1 MANENTTVR
10 ADLITYF
17 ADRPSAEF
25 DEVVV
30 QADYA
35 ARSMLSFYRFRQL
48 GGSDLVEAVAEE
60 TEGKL
65 PVDHEARIPGSN
77 MRALNKKNRR
87 RSNQKARKLARGE
100 NRRGGI
106 HYVSDHPEVRLL
118 QFSVIALL
126 VLFESAANAYF
137 FAQQSE
143 FGLSGGLF
151 QAAAVS
157 LANVSVSFF
166 IIGYWGLRHAA
177 TPVDGWGW
185 GGWDR
190 RNYYKVFGFFAIILG
205 SIIVLLVNLS
215 AAHYRNLIDLQA
227 LGMTDVEW
235 VALQEAP
242 ASFPRFLISEEVCSN
257 IIQSQIGRD
266 IGSAATYAMCR
277 PFALHSLDAMILFA
291 LGIAIS
297 ALAAFEGRGADATF
311 PGLSNAAR
319 QFEKA
324 RQDLQFALDDYY
336 DAVPEMIDEV
346 REVFAGQHIESDELR
361 GGGYRAMG
369 LDEEVALEAL
379 LKNKV
384 AFAQALLGTPR
395 EILSD
400 EFALDQDIVDA
411 ITRAKRFQAPGDA

>member
-1 MANENTTVR
+1 MADQSSRDARQNLVR
-10 ADLITYF
+10 YF
-17 ADRPSAEF
+17 AERPSAEY

-48 GGSDLVEAVAEE
+48 GGSDRNPEDGQTRDARLKGFAESQ
-60 TEGKL
+60 TSGKL
-65 PVDHEARIPGSN
+65 GTDNEPAVERKHVAKLKLGRIQ
-77 MRALNKKNRR
+77 KKGVH
-87 RSNQKARKLARGE
+87 S
-100 NRRGGI
+100 
-106 HYVSDHPEVRLL
+106 VSDHPEVRLL

-166 IIGYWGLRHAA
+166 IIGYWGLRHSA
-177 TPVDGWGW
+177 TPVGTWTPGQ
-185 GGWDR
+185 WDR
-190 RNYYKVFGFFAIILG
+190 RNYYKLFGFLAIILG
-205 SIIVLLVNLS
+205 LIIVLLVNLS

-235 VALQEAP
+235 TRLQEHP
-242 ASFPRFLISEEVCSN
+242 ASFPRFLISEEVCAN
-257 IIQSQIGRD
+257 IIQSEIGRD

-297 ALAAFEGRGADATF
+297 ALAAFEGRGADATY
-311 PGLSNAAR
+311 PGLSDAAR
-319 QFEKA
+319 HFEKA

-336 DAVPEMIDEV
+336 DAVPDMIDEA
-346 REVFAGQHIESDELR
+346 REVFAGRHIEDAGLR
-361 GGGYRAMG
+361 GSGYKPMD
-369 LDEEVALEAL
+369 LDEEVALEAA
-379 LKNKV
+379 LKQKV
-384 AFAQALLGTPR
+384 AFAQALLATPR

-411 ITRAKRFQAPGDA
+411 ITRAKRFSRPGDN